1 MQNIKWIIALLVI
14 IILLLFTFHYS
25 VLESTTT
32 TTMEYRES
40 DHIPL
45 GIINQIVN
53 QRNLLSQQLNEA
65 RKTIGQLQCEKSDQ
79 KTNSQG
85 GWCKQASTETG
96 GEHMTDMTLVK
107 ALAYFLKNKSI
118 GSFGDGPGAYK
129 REILK
134 LGLVQSYT
142 SFDGAPYCEETS
154 EGRVVFMDLTIPQYG
169 IQQFDWILSLEV
181 AEHIPKAYENIYL
194 DNLFRH
200 AKEGIILSWAV
211 PGQGGLSHINNQ
223 PLQHVVDVMEKNGF
237 TIDQSISKVLQDS
250 AELPWIKSNLYV
262 YRRHQHSMN
271 STYKDLFV

>member
-32 TTMEYRES
+32 TTMEYPEN

-107 ALAYFLKNKSI
+107 ALAYFLKIKALAASVTVLVHTREKFLNL
-118 GSFGDGPGAYK
+118 GS
-129 REILK
+129 
-134 LGLVQSYT
+134 
-142 SFDGAPYCEETS
+142 
-154 EGRVVFMDLTIPQYG
+154 
-169 IQQFDWILSLEV
+169 
-181 AEHIPKAYENIYL
+181 
-194 DNLFRH
+194 H

-250 AELPWIKSNLYV
+250 AELPWIKSNFEIQNSDIIKHV
-262 YRRHQHSMN
+262 GQYRNIKQN
-271 STYKDLFV
+271 L

>member
-1 MQNIKWIIALLVI
+1 
-14 IILLLFTFHYS
+14 
-25 VLESTTT
+25 
-32 TTMEYRES
+32 
-40 DHIPL
+40 
-45 GIINQIVN
+45 
-53 QRNLLSQQLNEA
+53 
-65 RKTIGQLQCEKSDQ
+65 
-79 KTNSQG
+79 
-85 GWCKQASTETG
+85 
-96 GEHMTDMTLVK
+96 MTDMTLVK
-107 ALAYFLKNKSI
+107 ALAYFLKNKRI

-237 TIDQSISKVLQDS
+237 TIDQSTSKVLQES

-271 STYKDLFV
+271 STYTDLFV